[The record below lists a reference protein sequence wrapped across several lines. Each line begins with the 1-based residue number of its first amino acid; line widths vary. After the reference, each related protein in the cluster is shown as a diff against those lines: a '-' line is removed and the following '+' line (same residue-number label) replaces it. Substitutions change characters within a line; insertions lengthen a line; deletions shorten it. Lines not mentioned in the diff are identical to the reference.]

1 MTEKLKIDTERID
14 DIPALMAQLD
24 RMQGAAMLD
33 DYFPPHGNWQGLSL
47 GPVAAVWLTFTLS
60 ETNHRLSHGQPWV
73 EALLTLA
80 HEHGFALMY
89 KD

>member
-1 MTEKLKIDTERID
+1 MTEKLKIDTE
-14 DIPALMAQLD
+14 
-24 RMQGAAMLD
+24 
-33 DYFPPHGNWQGLSL
+33 
-47 GPVAAVWLTFTLS
+47 VWLTFILS